1 MLNSAFITNCKFVK
15 PLPSNCGCYLLFRFE
30 PIIGSNRKDFVN
42 DVINGLRPYV
52 NSVEPLFDSEMINS
66 FAVSY
71 DSGKVPEI
79 FRWWNGEKWKVESVK
94 LGHWLE
100 SLIRNDELKVLTEG
114 RK

>member
-1 MLNSAFITNCKFVK
+1 MINSPFITNVKFVK
-15 PLPSNCGCYLLFRFE
+15 PLPSNCGCYLLFKFT
-30 PIIGSNRKDFVN
+30 PMIGANRKEFVD

-52 NSVEPLFDSEMINS
+52 NSVEPLFDSEMVNS

-94 LGHWLE
+94 LGHYLE